1 MKFSVF
7 TLTSLTTSL
16 IVLAASC
23 GSGPAGPP
31 PQKSKFIVSEGGGV
45 TADKSKDKPFTYSYT
60 FHIEPG
66 TPLSTALTVR
76 FPSPDGVTVV
86 PVEMV
91 GPLVAGKS
99 YSVESEPFSKIANNT
114 AFTFYVELSDRSDNR
129 VFDNLEQEIRF
140 DMSPSVQKSLGLQKN
155 IQ

>member
-1 MKFSVF
+1 
-7 TLTSLTTSL
+7 
-16 IVLAASC
+16 
-23 GSGPAGPP
+23 
-31 PQKSKFIVSEGGGV
+31 
-45 TADKSKDKPFTYSYT
+45 
-60 FHIEPG
+60 
-66 TPLSTALTVR
+66 
-76 FPSPDGVTVV
+76 
-86 PVEMV
+86 MV